1 LSARSYLYVPGVRP
15 DRFDKALS
23 SGADAIILDLEDAV
37 PHAEKDDARR
47 NVVAWLREHPNAP
60 ALVRVNGGALLI
72 DDVRAVAAAGA
83 RCISIPKASAEECER
98 ASVVAELPVI
108 ALLETAEA
116 ILDARAIAS
125 CHNVVRLAI
134 GEADLGAE
142 LNVDASDDG
151 REMWPMRAQVVLA
164 SAAAKIA
171 PPVAPISTDFNDLE
185 AFAASTHA
193 LKRAG
198 FGARAAIHP
207 AQVAAINET
216 FTPSDE
222 EVEAARKL
230 LAAFDAAGGGVCL
243 DERGR
248 MVDEAIVRAARRTL
262 DLAARRAP
270 R

>member
-1 LSARSYLYVPGVRP
+1 MSARSYLYVPGVRP

-37 PHAEKDDARR
+37 PHAQKDEARA
-47 NVVAWLREHPNAP
+47 NVVAWLRDHPNAP

-72 DDVRAVAAAGA
+72 DDVRAVTTAGA
-83 RCISIPKASAEECER
+83 RCISIPKATAEECER
-98 ASVVAELPVI
+98 ASGIADVPVI

-116 ILDARAIAS
+116 ILDARAIAA
-125 CHNVVRLAI
+125 CANVVRLAI

-142 LNVDASDDG
+142 LNIDASDDG

-164 SAAAKIA
+164 SATAKIA
-171 PPVAPISTDFNDLE
+171 PPVAPISTDFTDLD
-185 AFAASTHA
+185 AFAASTQA

-207 AQVAAINET
+207 AQVAHINES
-216 FTPSDE
+216 FTPSAD
-222 EVEAARKL
+222 EVESARKL

-262 DLAARRAP
+262 ALAERQEGR
-270 R
+270 